1 MTDDETRPINDGSLS
16 NDALRI
22 GSGLIDDAVDPGD
35 DERTVTG
42 NADVGVVEHKP
53 KQHNKH
59 DGHSLAT
66 GGLGIH
72 VMDNE
77 PQ

>member
-1 MTDDETRPINDGSLS
+1 MTDDESRPINDGSLPI
-16 NDALRI
+16 DPLRI
-22 GSGLIDDAVDPGD
+22 GSGLIDDSADPED
-35 DERTVTG
+35 DDRTVTG

-72 VMDNE
+72 VMDDE
-77 PQ
+77 PE

>member
-16 NDALRI
+16 NDPLRI
-22 GSGLIDDAVDPGD
+22 GSGLIDDSVDPGD

-42 NADVGVVEHKP
+42 NSDVGVVQNKP
-53 KQHNKH
+53 EQHNKH

-72 VMDNE
+72 VMDDE